1 LAVFAHRNYR
11 LFFAGQ
17 SVSLTG
23 TWMQQV
29 AQAWLVL
36 GLTGDPLALGV
47 IQAVQFLP
55 SCFLG
60 LFAGLLADILP
71 RRQTLIA
78 AQTAMALLAGLL
90 AILTAAGVVQVW
102 MVITLGFLLGCAS
115 AVDMPVRHAFVREL
129 VGPEELGDAIALN
142 ATNVNVARVVGPAV
156 AGITIALVG
165 VAAAFALNALSFLAV
180 IIGLTMMRE
189 RDLLQTPREVV
200 PRTFSET
207 LAQVG
212 EGLRFIRDSPVAV
225 MAISVFGVTATFGM
239 NFNVLFPPLAS
250 QVLGTDAAGYG
261 LLMTGL
267 GIGAVAS
274 AVAMVLGGRL
284 APSQVAV
291 GAALLGGATVAL
303 ALSSLYA
310 LSLFLVVLVGIGS
323 VRMATTSLTT
333 IQLAAPDRMR
343 GRSVSVFITVFSAS
357 VPLGSLLM
365 GALAAMTSVTIAL
378 AVGGTVSLVAGMVG
392 VAWWSRNHP

>member
-1 LAVFAHRNYR
+1 MAVFAHRNYR

-36 GLTGDPLALGV
+36 GLTGDPLALGI

-142 ATNVNVARVVGPAV
+142 ATNVNVARVVGPAL
-156 AGITIALVG
+156 AGIDD
-165 VAAAFALNALSFLAV
+165 
-180 IIGLTMMRE
+180 R
-189 RDLLQTPREVV
+189 PR
-200 PRTFSET
+200 R
-207 LAQVG
+207 
-212 EGLRFIRDSPVAV
+212 R
-225 MAISVFGVTATFGM
+225 
-239 NFNVLFPPLAS
+239 
-250 QVLGTDAAGYG
+250 
-261 LLMTGL
+261 
-267 GIGAVAS
+267 
-274 AVAMVLGGRL
+274 
-284 APSQVAV
+284 
-291 GAALLGGATVAL
+291 
-303 ALSSLYA
+303 
-310 LSLFLVVLVGIGS
+310 
-323 VRMATTSLTT
+323 
-333 IQLAAPDRMR
+333 R
-343 GRSVSVFITVFSAS
+343 GRVRAECAEFPRGDHRIDHDA
-357 VPLGSLLM
+357 
-365 GALAAMTSVTIAL
+365 GAGPPSDAPR
-378 AVGGTVSLVAGMVG
+378 
-392 VAWWSRNHP
+392 SRSSNHQ